1 MKGKPKA
8 SPRETFYFCYGK
20 KKLQKIRNQGWK
32 MYFPHTYITLLDQPQ
47 GKDGMPGN
55 PKSIKMENPELY
67 DLKNDIGDQHNIA
80 DQHPDIV
87 QKIHQLAD
95 EIRKKLG
102 DKLTIVEGN

>member
-1 MKGKPKA
+1 
-8 SPRETFYFCYGK
+8 
-20 KKLQKIRNQGWK
+20 